1 MSSWPNAVTI
11 GSFVS
16 DLDAPGDYR
25 LTTMVEGWGSPAR
38 RLTITPRTGAHGAY
52 LLGQQW
58 AERTIVHSGLIE
70 CSTATVANTI
80 AQELAALAPGVDYAY
95 VVDHEAIG
103 SLACTVQV
111 ALGPEPE
118 WVDDRSFTYILTL
131 VAPDPFKRALSPET
145 VSIATGTSVPF
156 TALGTAAA
164 EIEVTTTSSGTVHVE
179 QGGLAIMAS
188 SVPSGT
194 VFTSGPGFD
203 NLPRSVVGPGGED
216 LYSLTLPGTQW
227 PAVVPGA
234 NSILNQGTAAVQ
246 VRYFPTYA

>member
-1 MSSWPNAVTI
+1 MSVYVTLA
-11 GSFVS
+11 GQVMDGTPDS
-16 DLDAPGDYR
+16 
-25 LTTMVEGWGSPAR
+25 EGVRWFNGADIVGYDSPPVR
-38 RLTITPRTGAHGAY
+38 INDQERTAAHGGY
-52 LLGQQW
+52 
-58 AERTIVHSGLIE
+58 
-70 CSTATVANTI
+70 
-80 AQELAALAPGVDYAY
+80 
-95 VVDHEAIG
+95 
-103 SLACTVQV
+103 
-111 ALGPEPE
+111 GPE
-118 WVDDRSFTYILTL
+118 RLYASRILTL
-131 VAPDPFKRALSPET
+131 PGWCECPSLEAAFAVRERLHGLMSGELIVHEPVPKVLTVVSGGAPRSTEPLDGPNPLVEWSIPLIARNPFKRALDPVT
-145 VSIATGTSVPF
+145 VAIAAGGTGSFTATGRFP
-156 TALGTAAA
+156 A
-164 EIEVTTTSSGTVHVE
+164 ELEVTTTSSGTVHVE